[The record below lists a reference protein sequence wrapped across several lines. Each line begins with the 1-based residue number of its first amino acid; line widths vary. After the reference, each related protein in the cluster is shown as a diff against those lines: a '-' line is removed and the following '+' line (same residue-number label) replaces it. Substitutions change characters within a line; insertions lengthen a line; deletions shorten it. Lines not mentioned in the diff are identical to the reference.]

1 MVEVIL
7 ILYFKEALD
16 KEGYT
21 LSLLIDNSAR
31 IAQNQ

>member
-21 LSLLIDNSAR
+21 LSLLIDNNSAR
-31 IAQNQ
+31 IAQ